1 MGKNKTL
8 ILLTTVWCVAVP
20 VSVKACPDLGSYYP
34 DSDEEW
40 DSVEQALGPLLSQ
53 CSDSS
58 EYFALLGTAQLRGSD
73 LGRALETLELALLLD
88 PKNGAALVD
97 YAEVLFQ
104 QGQLLAALEIN
115 QQLLSREDLPA
126 GLKDPLRDRQRRWRS
141 FANQTGF
148 EASILGGYDDNLNS
162 APMARELALTLSGES
177 VLLQVSPE
185 FRPASGA
192 YLNLA
197 LGGINS
203 VVRPEIAT
211 RFSGQVRG
219 RFSENSEHDLVQAST
234 RFVLAETADETRW
247 NAELGFDHLIYGT
260 DSLFSS
266 ADLRASYL
274 LAGGEVCRVYPR
286 VAIQYQVYH
295 GQRWLSGLESK
306 LGLGLECDV
315 SAQGLMNRVAVE
327 ASGLHNKELKSGRLG
342 GDRQGWQF
350 NVAWQRQLG
359 MGVALLQYTF
369 TRMEDEEGYSP
380 LFSEGVVRDE
390 HRDSLYF
397 QYRRPAPILGSNAQI
412 LANIYYHSQRNTID
426 LFQTRGT
433 SAEIGISWAF

>member
-88 PKNGAALVD
+88 PENGAALVD

-197 LGGINS
+197 LGGTNS
-203 VVRPEIAT
+203 VVRPQIAT

-219 RFSENSEHDLVQAST
+219 RFGENSEHDLVQAST

-295 GQRWLSGLESK
+295 GQR
-306 LGLGLECDV
+306 
-315 SAQGLMNRVAVE
+315 
-327 ASGLHNKELKSGRLG
+327 
-342 GDRQGWQF
+342 
-350 NVAWQRQLG
+350 
-359 MGVALLQYTF
+359 
-369 TRMEDEEGYSP
+369 
-380 LFSEGVVRDE
+380 
-390 HRDSLYF
+390 
-397 QYRRPAPILGSNAQI
+397 
-412 LANIYYHSQRNTID
+412 
-426 LFQTRGT
+426 
-433 SAEIGISWAF
+433 